1 MIEINNLNKKFY
13 KNEVLKN
20 LNLKIEKGESAVV
33 IGRSGTGKS
42 VLLKC
47 LLGLIRPDSGVIK
60 IGNKNILGKNLQYIG
75 NKSVKIGMLFQGG
88 ALFDSL
94 NIWRNISFISLQ
106 NKVSEKEC
114 RKIAIETLEK
124 VGLGSDVADL
134 YPSELSGGMQK
145 RVSLGRAIFS
155 EPDIIF
161 FDEPTTGLD
170 PITAD
175 VINKLILEKVNDI
188 GATAL
193 TITHDMSSARTIASK
208 VYMLHEGKIIW
219 GDSIKEM
226 EKTKN
231 EYILQFINGQSDGP
245 IKIQNN

>member
-1 MIEINNLNKKFY
+1 MIEINNLSKKFY

-20 LNLKIEKGESAVV
+20 LNFKIEKGESAVV

-47 LLGLIRPDSGVIK
+47 ILGLLKPDSGIIK
-60 IGNKNILGKNLQYIG
+60 IGNKNILGKNRQYIG

-161 FDEPTTGLD
+161 F
-170 PITAD
+170 
-175 VINKLILEKVNDI
+175 
-188 GATAL
+188 
-193 TITHDMSSARTIASK
+193 
-208 VYMLHEGKIIW
+208 
-219 GDSIKEM
+219 
-226 EKTKN
+226 
-231 EYILQFINGQSDGP
+231 
-245 IKIQNN
+245 